1 MSDSWLGLENKV
13 VVITGA
19 VGGMGT
25 KFCEEFAKQGSKVV
39 LVDMVKE
46 KTETYAKEL
55 TEKYGIETLPVV
67 CNTTD
72 EVEVDA
78 AVKAVV
84 DKFGRVDIL
93 VNTAAILRF
102 SPLEDLRLDEWK
114 AALNVNITGYFLMS
128 QRFGRVMIQQKKG
141 TMVHISTVA
150 SRSPETYSGAYSTT
164 KAAVNMMSKQMA
176 AEWGQFGIRSNC
188 VLPCLVKTP
197 LSANFYSDP
206 EVENGRKRLV
216 ASRRI
221 GTLDDIAN
229 TVLFMSSDR
238 SDYTNGG
245 EVTVDG
251 GIGIM
256 MSDQIPKPGGRRQY
270 AIDHHQPA
278 KK

>member
-46 KTETYAKEL
+46 KTEAYAKEL

-72 EVEVDA
+72 EAEVDA

-84 DKFGRVDIL
+84 DKFGRVDVL

-221 GTLDDIAN
+221 GTL
-229 TVLFMSSDR
+229 
-238 SDYTNGG
+238 G
-245 EVTVDG
+245 
-251 GIGIM
+251 
-256 MSDQIPKPGGRRQY
+256 
-270 AIDHHQPA
+270 
-278 KK
+278 